1 MPSGLTATCCGVE
14 PTRIGSIVLVVA
26 GLVSTSVLVAAFITD
41 TVPAVLLTT
50 YTRGPLTVWANAIPR
65 GLAPTAIVAIT
76 FGMLVVVS
84 ITDTVLLP

>member
-14 PTRIGSIVLVVA
+14 PTRMGSIVLVL
-26 GLVSTSVLVAAFITD
+26 GLVSTRVLVAALITD
-41 TVPAVLLTT
+41 TVPAVLLTA

-76 FGMLVVVS
+76 FGVLVVVS
-84 ITDTVLLP
+84 MTDTVLLP